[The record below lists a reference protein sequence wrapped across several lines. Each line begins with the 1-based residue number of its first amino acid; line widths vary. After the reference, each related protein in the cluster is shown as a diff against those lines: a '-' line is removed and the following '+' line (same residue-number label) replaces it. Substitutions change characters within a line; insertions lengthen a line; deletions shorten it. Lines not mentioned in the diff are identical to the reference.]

1 MKAIVYSLFGYNKAT
16 VENSF
21 PFNSYLRGLMI
32 NIRLNS
38 LLYPD
43 WYVILETDKQTCDGF
58 SYLFESLAKTRKFIV
73 HVNEPAKFTK
83 AMLWRLKPIFL
94 LNNLQIKVFT
104 HILCRDLDSPTTY
117 RDAQAVRYWMN
128 RNKGAHAITDS
139 VSHNLP
145 MLGGMIGF
153 VPAHFTMLTGFN
165 TWDEMFNGC
174 SINFDRKGGDQ
185 EFLNQYIYP
194 KFAQSGKDS
203 ITQHYFNGMGN
214 SFLSD
219 YKTCTCPP
227 TSGHKAGCENDMDL
241 GLPFELKEANS
252 LAGHIGAA
260 GWYGTATSNF
270 INKHRDKFEDLIE
283 IESKYSDI
291 FSWVK
296 NGCY

>member
-1 MKAIVYSLFGYNKAT
+1 MKAICYSLFGYNKAP

-43 WYVILETDKQTCDGF
+43 WYVILETDQQTYDGF
-58 SYLFESLAKTRKFIV
+58 APLFESLIKTRKFIL
-73 HVNEPAKFTK
+73 HINEPAAFTK
-83 AMLWRLKPIFL
+83 AMLWRLKPIFIL
-94 LNNLQIKVFT
+94 GERDTKLFT

-117 RDAQAVRYWMN
+117 RDAQAVLYWMN

-153 VPAHFTMLTGFN
+153 VPAHFTMLTGYN

-174 SINFDRKGGDQ
+174 SINFDRKGADQ
-185 EFLNQYIYP
+185 DFLTQYIYP
-194 KFAQSGKDS
+194 KFAQHGRDS

-227 TSGHKAGCENDMDL
+227 TAGHKAGCENDMDL
-241 GLPFELKEANS
+241 NMPAELKETNS

-260 GWYGTATSNF
+260 GWYSTALEKF
-270 INKHRDKFEDLIE
+270 LNKYKDNFEDLQE
-283 IESKYSDI
+283 MEKQYSDI
-291 FSWVK
+291 FHWSK
-296 NGCY
+296 ENIF